1 MSSSVNSKHPA
12 AHGKDSSLLNAGM
25 DASMMLN
32 TILSSDGSSSDSLL
46 LAQANHAAG
55 CSPPQLNWKS
65 VWDYFYQA
73 VESKIREQLK
83 DVAGSGSPAE
93 HSVNSENG
101 EWSLAARAG

>member
-1 MSSSVNSKHPA
+1 MT
-12 AHGKDSSLLNAGM
+12 
-25 DASMMLN
+25 LN
-32 TILSSDGSSSDSLL
+32 TILSSDNSSSDSLL
-46 LAQANHAAG
+46 LAQANHMGGG

-83 DVAGSGSPAE
+83 DVASSSSAAE

-101 EWSLAARAG
+101 EWSLAGTAG